1 MPVDPSRDGSAR
13 DASVPSSELGDAV
26 RGAALA
32 DVASTTSPVRPQG
45 DAASLLASTTP
56 GTIAGAPAAP
66 ASTPFLLA
74 GPVATAT
81 ATVGSAQDPAAS
93 TGVLVTAGP
102 AGTGTDTGAGTSSAG
117 TGTGTGTAPGASTT
131 APGGAPATR
140 TAVAT
145 AATAAAAAA
154 ASTTSSPASGRA
166 LGADTGTASPAVTTA
181 GTGATT
187 ATTTPLSPSAVP
199 FAVPPVASTAPASA
213 TVPTPAAAP
222 PSTPAPL
229 TQQLARPLFSLAAA
243 GPGTHVVT
251 VTVSPEALGPVTV
264 RAHVAGQGMHV
275 EMFAPSDAARE
286 AVRAILPDLRRDLGG
301 AGLQASVD
309 LSSQN
314 RPSDQRS
321 DQQAAG
327 TPGDPRDQQGRAR
340 RVELEPDRLRAGAL
354 AAAAGAGGLHRAS
367 SSSTASI
374 DVLA

>member
-1 MPVDPSRDGSAR
+1 MASA
-13 DASVPSSELGDAV
+13 
-26 RGAALA
+26 
-32 DVASTTSPVRPQG
+32 
-45 DAASLLASTTP
+45 TP
-56 GTIAGAPAAP
+56 GTITGAPSAP
-66 ASTPFLLA
+66 ASTPFPPA

-81 ATVGSAQDPAAS
+81 ALATVGSAQDLAAS
-93 TGVLVTAGP
+93 TGVLVAAGP

-117 TGTGTGTAPGASTT
+117 TGTAPGASTT
-131 APGGAPATR
+131 TPGGAPATR
-140 TAVAT
+140 AAVAT
-145 AATAAAAAA
+145 TAAAAAA
-154 ASTTSSPASGRA
+154 GANTTSSPASGRA

-181 GTGATT
+181 STGATT
-187 ATTTPLSPSAVP
+187 ATTTTTTTTTPLSPSAVP
-199 FAVPPVASTAPASA
+199 FAVPPVAPTAPAPA

-309 LSSQN
+309 LSNQN